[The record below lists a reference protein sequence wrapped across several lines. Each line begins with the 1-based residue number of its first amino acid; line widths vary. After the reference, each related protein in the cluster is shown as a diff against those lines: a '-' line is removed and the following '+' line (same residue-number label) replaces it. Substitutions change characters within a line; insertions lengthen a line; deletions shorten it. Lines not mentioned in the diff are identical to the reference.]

1 MRYLRYLFLAAFCI
15 VLVVVAMANRESVT
29 LRLVPEELAD
39 YASMYLGMNPSVDL
53 PLYVVIFGGIV
64 VGLALGFIW
73 EWFREHAIRSEA
85 AQKAREVRRL
95 ERENK
100 RLKAERPENQGD
112 DVLALLDEAR

>member
-1 MRYLRYLFLAAFCI
+1 MRYLRYLFLAVLGI
-15 VLVVVAMANRESVT
+15 VLIVLAMANREVVT

-39 YASMYLGMNPSVDL
+39 YANTYAGMNPSVDL

-64 VGLALGFIW
+64 FGLALGFIW
-73 EWFREHAIRSEA
+73 EWLREHAIRSDA
-85 AQKAREVRRL
+85 AQKGREVRRL

-112 DVLALLDEAR
+112 DVLAILDEAR